1 MRACLPSRD
10 VSTPG
15 APWSGRRRFTRY
27 LRALASYFRTQPQSM
42 DPSLKAG
49 LLGYLRGEI
58 RSRAVNKL
66 PEQFTTE
73 NSALMVLLQSLIS

>member
-1 MRACLPSRD
+1 
-10 VSTPG
+10 
-15 APWSGRRRFTRY
+15 
-27 LRALASYFRTQPQSM
+27 M

-58 RSRAVNKL
+58 RSRAVNKFL
-66 PEQFTTE
+66 EQFTNE